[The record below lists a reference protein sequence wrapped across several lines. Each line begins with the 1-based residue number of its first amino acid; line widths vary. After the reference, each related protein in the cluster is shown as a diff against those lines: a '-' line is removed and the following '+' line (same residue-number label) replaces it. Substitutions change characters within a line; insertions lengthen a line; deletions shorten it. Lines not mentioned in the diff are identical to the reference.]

1 MSDTNNQ
8 QSMPS
13 GNEPLLHQPSG
24 AALEAGL
31 SDPSVVLAAAGT
43 AAMIDPASTALP
55 TNLDPM
61 VDAGESDPVA
71 DAPTEAPEVE
81 HPQRA
86 QRTPSEH
93 VQEDFPVCQP
103 LTDPWSDDA
112 ITLVVPAEQ
121 AGPLEEAIESYSK
134 GDQEALVKDERWIG
148 AAGIGIAHQPRLDMN
163 DELGERPGSKWR
175 QTVGYN
181 GRSLGITKPRLGDD
195 DNAVL
200 SGERAL
206 MRTMAYMGLGG
217 QYRIPLWNS
226 GFWITVKTPGEDA
239 ILELDRKLAE
249 EKIALGRAT
258 AGLLFSN
265 ASVFIVDHVM
275 QFVLAHMVSSTL
287 KDSSR
292 ENIIRRI
299 SIHDIQHLAWGL
311 ACAIWPNGFQ
321 YARAVLGETPEK
333 NRVVEGKINVSK
345 LQWIDIASLSDW
357 QIKHM
362 SNITIG
368 SMTNDDLDTY
378 QKAFTIRGEK
388 RIALNE
394 NVHVNLAVPS
404 LEEHL
409 ISGQKWVN
417 NIVTMTNRVF
427 GMDQNDNERNAYVN
441 NQGKATL
448 LRQYGHWVKSIEL
461 GSAMVT
467 DVDTLEAQLNLFSA
481 DDHARDTIM
490 NEVIKYAEDTT
501 VAFIAVPTVDE
512 REEQKF
518 PRMPHLLPIDA
529 LTTFFTLLR
538 QKLPQ
543 ILTR

>member
-1 MSDTNNQ
+1 MSEPNTNQQQMPDTN
-8 QSMPS
+8 PA
-13 GNEPLLHQPSG
+13 LVHQPAVDDTG
-24 AALEAGL
+24 VAPIVIPGPQA
-31 SDPSVVLAAAGT
+31 V
-43 AAMIDPASTALP
+43 IDPATTALP
-55 TNLDPM
+55 EQLDPM
-61 VDAGESDPVA
+61 AGAAEADPVVDQPA
-71 DAPTEAPEVE
+71 EQAEDAPE
-81 HPQRA
+81 HPQRPTRA
-86 QRTPSEH
+86 PNPNVEQG
-93 VQEDFPVCQP
+93 FPVYQP
-103 LTDPWSDDA
+103 LTDPWDDDV
-112 ITLVVPAEQ
+112 ITLVVPDEQ
-121 AGPLEEAIESYSK
+121 AGKLETALASYSK
-134 GDQEALVKDERWIG
+134 GDQENLAKDERWIA
-148 AAGIGIAHQPRLDMN
+148 AAGMGIAMQPRLDMN
-163 DELGERPGSKWR
+163 DKLDERAGAKWR
-175 QTVGYN
+175 QVVTHN
-181 GRSLGITKPRLGDD
+181 NKALGITKPKLGDD
-195 DNAVL
+195 DNAIL

-206 MRTMAYMGLGG
+206 QRTRAYMGLGG

-226 GFWITVKTPGEDA
+226 GFWLTVKTPGDDA

-265 ASVFIVDHVM
+265 ASVFIVDHVI
-275 QFVLAHMVSSTL
+275 QFVLDHMVSATL

-292 ENIIRRI
+292 ENVTRHI
-299 SIHDIQHLAWGL
+299 SIHDIQHLAWGM
-311 ACAIWPNGFQ
+311 ACSIWPNGFQ
-321 YARAVLGETPEK
+321 YARAVLGDTPEK

-345 LQWIDIASLSDW
+345 LQWIDIASLTDW

-362 SNITIG
+362 ANITIG
-368 SMTNDDLDTY
+368 SMTNDDLERY
-378 QKAFTIRGEK
+378 QKEFTIRGER
-388 RIALNE
+388 RISLNE
-394 NVHVNLAVPS
+394 NVHVNLGVPS
-404 LEEHL
+404 VDEHL

-427 GMDQNDNERNAYVN
+427 GMDQDDAARNAYVT

-448 LRQYGHWVKSIEL
+448 LRQYGHWVKSVEL
-461 GSAMVT
+461 GTGLVT
-467 DVDTLEAQLNLFSA
+467 DQATIESQLDLFSS
-481 DDHARDTIM
+481 DDTARDLIM